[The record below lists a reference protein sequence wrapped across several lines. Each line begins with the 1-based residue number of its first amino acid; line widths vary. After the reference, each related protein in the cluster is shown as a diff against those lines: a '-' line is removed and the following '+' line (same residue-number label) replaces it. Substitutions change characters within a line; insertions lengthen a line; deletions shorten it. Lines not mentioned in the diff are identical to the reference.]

1 MAIESNGSIERRR
14 FISRNDPAT
23 PHGPGELRA
32 DAHTPK
38 KAFSGNST
46 SRMAES

>member
-1 MAIESNGSIERRR
+1 MAIKRNGSIERRR

-38 KAFSGNST
+38 KAFCGNST